1 MNIGVFYFIGNK
13 IISHH
18 ISLQNGE
25 KYGENITFSA
35 HWDLWQ
41 RFVKDYP
48 EYDFLDYDYFPRG
61 RVVYNLNK
69 EQYILYIDH
78 KIRSQEYIDKIK
90 SVFGFN
96 DNFVFGED
104 EHYQSQQPVEDID
117 PDELD
122 GDHIY

>member
-18 ISLQNGE
+18 TSLQNGE

-35 HWDLWQ
+35 HWELWE

-69 EQYILYIDH
+69 EQCILYLDH

-90 SVFGFN
+90 SVFCF
-96 DNFVFGED
+96 DDSFVFGED
-104 EHYQSQQPVEDID
+104 EHYQSQQPIEDID
-117 PDELD
+117 PEELERD
-122 GDHIY
+122 CNY